1 MANNQLNTRI
11 VICNDT
17 TANWGTSEKVLLKG
31 EIGIEI
37 TSGAPKFKVG
47 DGVNKFSALA
57 YATNTPE
64 EITKAINSAVSAASH
79 THSNK
84 STLDAITAA
93 FTTELKS
100 QLTTA
105 YNHSQAAHA
114 PSNAEKNTIVTIQKN
129 GAAITPDGNR
139 AVNVTVPTKPSDI
152 GAAASSHNQ
161 ASSTI
166 NSMSGYSKASSASAI
181 TTSDTLN
188 AAIGKL
194 EKALDGK
201 QASGSYAASSHKHT
215 KADITDFAHT
225 HDDRY
230 YTETEMDTKLSGKAN
245 ASHTH
250 GNADITGLD
259 ASKLTGTID
268 IARLPKGALE
278 RCTVVADDTARFKL
292 TTSSVQVGDT
302 VKVTSTGK
310 MYFVVDDS
318 KLATEEGYEVYTAG
332 SATSVPWS
340 GVTGKP
346 STFTPSSHKH
356 TKSEITDFSHSH
368 SISDVSGLQT
378 ALDNKATSTQG
389 GKADTAVQSVK
400 ISGSTTEL
408 KSGTTVTLPAYPTTL
423 PASDVPAWAKAA
435 SKPSYTKAEVGLGNV
450 DNTADSAKSVKY
462 ATSAGSASSAT
473 TASKLSTN
481 AGDDNHPV
489 KFANG
494 VPVACNVSTDILKNG
509 NSVLVLDGGGA
520 S

>member
-17 TANWGTSEKVLLKG
+17 TTNWGTSEKVLLKG

-37 TSGAPKFKVG
+37 TSGTPKIKIG
-47 DGVNKFSALA
+47 DGVNKFSNLA
-57 YATNTPE
+57 YVTNTPE
-64 EITKAINSAVSAASH
+64 EITNAINSAVSAASH

-105 YNHSQAAHA
+105 YNYSQEKHA
-114 PSNAEKNTIVTIQKN
+114 PIDAERNTIVTIQKN
-129 GAAITPDGNR
+129 GTAITPDSNR

-152 GAAASSHNQ
+152 GAAASSH
-161 ASSTI
+161 T
-166 NSMSGYSKASSASAI
+166 
-181 TTSDTLN
+181 
-188 AAIGKL
+188 
-194 EKALDGK
+194 
-201 QASGSYAASSHKHT
+201 HT
-215 KADITDFAHT
+215 KAQITDFAHT

-302 VKVTSTGK
+302 VKVTATGK

-318 KLATEEGYEVYTAG
+318 KLATEAGYEVYTAG

-368 SISDVSGLQT
+368 SISDVNGLQT
-378 ALDNKATSTQG
+378 ALDGKATSTQG

-408 KSGTTVTLPAYPTTL
+408 KSGTSVTLPAYPTTL

-435 SKPSYTKAEVGLGNV
+435 SKPSYTKVEVGLGNV

-462 ATSAGSASSAT
+462 AISAGSASSAT
-473 TASKLSTN
+473 TASKLGTN
-481 AGDDNHPV
+481 AGSLTQPV
-489 KFANG
+489 YFSGG
-494 VPVACNVSTDILKNG
+494 VPVAANVSTDILKNG